1 MDTLKDNI
9 SKGQSLTKINNF
21 NKAIEIFETL
31 NGNFKNN
38 VEVLINLAGAYRS
51 IGKFEKSLLTYKKII
66 EIDPNNCL
74 AHRLVSSLN
83 NYKENNENLKEM
95 EKLILENNI
104 NEREKIELSFAL
116 GKAYADLEDFE
127 KSHYYY
133 NLGNSAKK
141 KITNF
146 DFSIISDH
154 FNQIL
159 NVFKEIDFSKRNK
172 NNNNLK
178 PLFICGLPRSG
189 TTLIE
194 QIISAHKDVYSG
206 GELQFIPIII
216 NKYFLSNYQLSKLK
230 IKEQVENKINRIAFD
245 YNEMYSLHLSS
256 KKILT
261 DKMLQNFKW
270 IGLLKVFFPNC
281 KIIICKRNLKDNF
294 LSIFKNNFNE
304 MTMNWTND
312 EEDIILYYKYYLE
325 LTEFWKEKFS
335 DEIYELEYEKLVNDS
350 KYEIKKLIEYC
361 ELNEDKSCYE
371 FYKFNK
377 FPIQTASAFQARK
390 PIYNTS
396 VDLFDKY
403 SNKLIK
409 FSKFLNSNN
418 L

>member
-9 SKGQSLTKINNF
+9 SKAQSLIKINNF
-21 NKAIEIFETL
+21 NRAIEIFERL
-31 NGNFKNN
+31 SKNFKNN
-38 VEVLINLAGAYRS
+38 TEVLINLAGAYRS

-66 EIDPNNCL
+66 EIDPKNFV

-95 EKLILENNI
+95 EKLISEKQI
-104 NEREKIELSFAL
+104 SEREKIELSFAL

-127 KSHYYY
+127 ISHYYY
-133 NLGNSAKK
+133 NLGNSEKK

-146 DFSIISDH
+146 NFSIISDH
-154 FNQIL
+154 FKQIL
-159 NVFKEIDFSKRNK
+159 SVFKEIDFSKRNK
-172 NNNNLK
+172 NNTNLK

-230 IKEQVENKINRIAFD
+230 INEQTENKVNKIAFD
-245 YNEMYSLHLSS
+245 YNQMYSLHLSS

-270 IGLLKVFFPNC
+270 IGLLKIFFPNC

-294 LSIFKNNFNE
+294 LSIFKNNFNDV
-304 MTMNWTND
+304 TMNWTND
-312 EEDIILYYKYYLE
+312 EEDIILYYKCYLK
-325 LTEFWKEKFS
+325 LTEFWREKFS
-335 DEIYELEYEKLVNDS
+335 NELYELEYEKLVNDS
-350 KYEIKKLIEYC
+350 KNEIRKLLEYC
-361 ELNEDKSCYE
+361 ELSEDKSCYE

-396 VDLFDKY
+396 VNLFDKY

-409 FSKFLNSNN
+409 FTKFLNSNN